1 MQHFH
6 TTYSATDRV
15 TATSSETAFART
27 LSLEALTAGKG
38 DFYFG
43 SVAVEAVGTNSTDT
57 LTVKVYLGPASDP
70 TTGILLAS
78 NTAVDVADG
87 DNVGAIFTI
96 SADLIGAGGT
106 ARFSGVGAA
115 GLTSKVTAFGGVDAQ
130 VATTSKLVVAVTA
143 TWSSNNAG
151 NNANLDHI
159 HLVKFPRNP
168 SQ

>member
-6 TTYSATDRV
+6 TAYSSTDRV

-27 LSLEALTAGKG
+27 ISLEALTIGKG

-43 SVAVEAVGTNSTDT
+43 SAVVEAVGTNSTDT
-57 LTVKVYLGPASDP
+57 LTVKAYLGPASDP

-87 DNVGAIFTI
+87 DNVGVFFTL
-96 SADLIGAGGT
+96 SADVIGAAGT
-106 ARFSGVGAA
+106 ARFSGVGAG
-115 GLTSKVTAFGGVDAQ
+115 GLTSKVTAFGGTDAQ
-130 VATTSKLVVAVTA
+130 VPTTSKLVIGVTA
-143 TWSSNNAG
+143 TWSSNIAG

>member
-6 TTYSATDRV
+6 TTYSSTDRV
-15 TATSSETAFART
+15 TATASETAFDRT
-27 LSLEALTAGKG
+27 ISLEALTIGRG
-38 DFYFG
+38 DFFLG
-43 SVAVEAVGTNSTDT
+43 SAVVEAVGTNSTDT
-57 LTVKVYLGPASDP
+57 LTVKVYLGPESDP

-78 NTAVDVADG
+78 NTAVDVANG
-87 DNVGAIFTI
+87 DNVGAIFTL
-96 SADLIGAGGT
+96 SADVIGVAGT

-115 GLTSKVTAFGGVDAQ
+115 GLTSKITAFGDTDAQ
-130 VATTSKLVVAVTA
+130 VPTTSKLVIAVTA